1 MPDIAA
7 TRTPGRLSWFRL
19 ACSLFVWPRS
29 RFRCS
34 DFRPGGQG
42 RPGQRQNGVS
52 AGFALAAGHGQPP
65 KPTARI
71 PGWNHR
77 LNTPAISIAA
87 RRTTRR
93 NSARSRNVRWRG
105 RHRAGRC
112 WGPSAS
118 AATGRRWHARPTSSQ
133 TVDLTRG
140 ACANCGKS
148 EMTHPAFAVSNSD
161 DQRGGAILRSSTL
174 SPTRWRP

>member
-1 MPDIAA
+1 MFVIRTAAFTVPMLRFPTRWPRASRAA
-7 TRTPGRLSWFRL
+7 TEWSQCRIRLGCRTWAATQADRKDPRLE
-19 ACSLFVWPRS
+19 
-29 RFRCS
+29 
-34 DFRPGGQG
+34 
-42 RPGQRQNGVS
+42 
-52 AGFALAAGHGQPP
+52 PP
-65 KPTARI
+65 TQY
-71 PGWNHR
+71 
-77 LNTPAISIAA
+77 PAISIAA

-112 WGPSAS
+112 WEPSAS

-161 DQRGGAILRSSTL
+161 DQRSGAILRSSTL